1 VPSSNI
7 LRIQEDPDNVVL
19 ICLAM
24 VMLNPYVEMTSKNMS
39 FPPPEK
45 TASPSVDSI
54 KKHLDLGG
62 VDKTRAKAGL
72 KKNPIQ

>member
-1 VPSSNI
+1 
-7 LRIQEDPDNVVL
+7 
-19 ICLAM
+19 
-24 VMLNPYVEMTSKNMS
+24 MLNPYVEMTSKNMS